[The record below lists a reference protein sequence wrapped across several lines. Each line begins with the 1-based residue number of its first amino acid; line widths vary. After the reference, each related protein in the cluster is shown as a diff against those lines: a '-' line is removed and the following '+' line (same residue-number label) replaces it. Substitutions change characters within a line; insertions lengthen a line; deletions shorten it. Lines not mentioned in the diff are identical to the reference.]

1 MSITKHHSRSKIV
14 ENLTNDLVKN
24 VFALISLQT
33 TRNFEPYVRL
43 LQSNFAL
50 DFVLFVAYYTIF
62 ENCKCIS
69 NFYYQTR
76 LHRFFPREFG
86 LKLQRSE
93 QIDKLLEFE

>member
-14 ENLTNDLVKN
+14 ENLTNGLVKN

-50 DFVLFVAYYTIF
+50 DFVLFVACYTIF
-62 ENCKCIS
+62 ENCKFIINQFLLS
-69 NFYYQTR
+69 NAFT
-76 LHRFFPREFG
+76 
-86 LKLQRSE
+86 
-93 QIDKLLEFE
+93 